1 MSAPDVLLGASP
13 AIETLRASIRRLLRG
28 AAGTGRLPAVLLSG
42 ETGAGKGLVASLLH
56 RQGPRAARPFVAVN
70 CAAIPDTLMESE
82 LFGFERGAFTGA
94 QHAKPG
100 LFQTAHTG
108 TIFLDEV
115 GLLSEPL
122 QAKLLKVV
130 EDRTVRRLG
139 GTRTEPVDVWV
150 ISATNADL
158 RDAIR
163 ERRFR
168 EDLYYRLSVVPLALP
183 PLRERG
189 DDILLLAEHFLAS
202 ICADYGVPRVALGD
216 DAREALMAYSWPGNI
231 RELSNAMERAVL
243 LCESSTLTG
252 DLLDLKGATPARM
265 AQTVPVPPAP
275 HSFDDV
281 IRDHLLSVLE
291 ESGGNISRAAAVLGV
306 AR

>member
-1 MSAPDVLLGASP
+1 MSAPHVLLGASP

-82 LFGFERGAFTGA
+82 LFSFERGAFTGA

-100 LFQTAHTG
+100 LFQVAHTG

-130 EDRTVRRLG
+130 EDRVVRRLG
-139 GTRTEPVDVWV
+139 GTRAELWHRL
-150 ISATNADL
+150 L
-158 RDAIR
+158 RVPGGAVSENGR
-163 ERRFR
+163 LRQGTGRACTRRR
-168 EDLYYRLSVVPLALP
+168 R
-183 PLRERG
+183 
-189 DDILLLAEHFLAS
+189 
-202 ICADYGVPRVALGD
+202 
-216 DAREALMAYSWPGNI
+216 W
-231 RELSNAMERAVL
+231 
-243 LCESSTLTG
+243 
-252 DLLDLKGATPARM
+252 
-265 AQTVPVPPAP
+265 
-275 HSFDDV
+275 
-281 IRDHLLSVLE
+281 
-291 ESGGNISRAAAVLGV
+291 
-306 AR
+306 

>member
-130 EDRTVRRLG
+130 E
-139 GTRTEPVDVWV
+139 WV

-252 DLLDLKGATPARM
+252 DLLDLKGATP
-265 AQTVPVPPAP
+265 
-275 HSFDDV
+275 
-281 IRDHLLSVLE
+281 
-291 ESGGNISRAAAVLGV
+291 
-306 AR
+306 